1 MKKIALLICLI
12 ISIHQMGKAQGGL
25 DERDTPNIIR
35 ATLLYNFAKLVAW
48 PDHKKVGDF
57 TISVVNSPKLSL
69 QLTKKYSGK
78 KVGDQ
83 PLLITSPS
91 VEEVLGSENIHIVYI
106 PKAVSDA
113 NPEFIQGLIE
123 KNILIVTEFENG
135 TLSGSSINFYKN
147 QSQIKYEY
155 DEQNAINQGLK
166 IGVTLKT
173 LGTPIKR

>member
-1 MKKIALLICLI
+1 MIV
-12 ISIHQMGKAQGGL
+12 SIHQMGLAQDGL

-48 PDHKKVGDF
+48 PDHKKAGDF
-57 TISVVNSPKLSL
+57 TIAVINSSKLSL

-91 VEEVLGSENIHIVYI
+91 VEEVIASDNIHIVYI
-106 PKAVSDA
+106 PKAVHTA
-113 NPEFIQGLIE
+113 NQELIQKLKD
-123 KNILIVTEFENG
+123 KNILIVTEFEKG
-135 TLSGSSINFYKN
+135 SSTGSSINFYN
-147 QSQIKYEY
+147 QQSQIKYEF
-155 DEQNAINQGLK
+155 DEQNGVEQGLK

-173 LGTPIKR
+173 LGTPMEK